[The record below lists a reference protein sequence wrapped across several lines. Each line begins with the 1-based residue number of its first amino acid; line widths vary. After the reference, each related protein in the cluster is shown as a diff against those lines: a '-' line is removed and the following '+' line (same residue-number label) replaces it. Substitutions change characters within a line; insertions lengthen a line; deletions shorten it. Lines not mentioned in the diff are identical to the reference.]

1 MVVGVLELT
10 LAIPAASLKEKR
22 GVVKRIVGRTRNKF
36 NVSAAE
42 VDELDNPGAAVL
54 GIITVA
60 NDRKFINSVLNKI
73 INFNIIDIVFQL
85 KDFNTFLQ
93 GVYCIGN
100 WQIKCQTCLL
110 IVCNRI

>member
-10 LAIPAASLKEKR
+10 LAVPAASLKEKR

-73 INFNIIDIVFQL
+73 INFIDDLYLAEIIDQHMEIT
-85 KDFNTFLQ
+85 N
-93 GVYCIGN
+93 Y
-100 WQIKCQTCLL
+100 
-110 IVCNRI
+110 

>member
-10 LAIPAASLKEKR
+10 LAVPAASLKEKR

-60 NDRKFINSVLNKI
+60 NDHKFINSVLNKI
-73 INFNIIDIVFQL
+73 INFIDELYLAEIIDQHMEI
-85 KDFNTFLQ
+85 TH
-93 GVYCIGN
+93 Y
-100 WQIKCQTCLL
+100 
-110 IVCNRI
+110 